1 MNSLPKSWGTIR
13 WTQELS
19 VTLQIVRPVLLKA
32 VKDMKVEVENL
43 TKGVWKEMTTEWNT
57 HCWVRKQTKKEK
69 GLRQLV
75 KSEWGLW
82 NTWQYYL
89 VHTLTCRIIQQK
101 VLFSQIHAT
110 MFRRGGTS
118 GLKLT
123 FKRFRQRLIR
133 DDGCTT
139 YKYTKKPLNF
149 KKNENKGMKEN
160 NNNKG
165 CVCMCVCV

>member
-1 MNSLPKSWGTIR
+1 
-13 WTQELS
+13 
-19 VTLQIVRPVLLKA
+19 
-32 VKDMKVEVENL
+32 
-43 TKGVWKEMTTEWNT
+43 
-57 HCWVRKQTKKEK
+57 
-69 GLRQLV
+69 
-75 KSEWGLW
+75 
-82 NTWQYYL
+82 
-89 VHTLTCRIIQQK
+89 
-101 VLFSQIHAT
+101 